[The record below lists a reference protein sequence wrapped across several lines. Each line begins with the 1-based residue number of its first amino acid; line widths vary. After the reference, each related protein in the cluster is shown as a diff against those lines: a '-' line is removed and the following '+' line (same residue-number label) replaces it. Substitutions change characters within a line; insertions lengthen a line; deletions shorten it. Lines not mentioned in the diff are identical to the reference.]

1 MNNRTMIVPDL
12 DTGKEKALP
21 VVKVFHWNC
30 QSLTPRL
37 KIHSVWY
44 LGIVDFSSIQFSSVA
59 QSCTIL
65 CDPVDCST
73 PGLPVR
79 HQFSEFTQI
88 YVHWVGDAVQPSHP
102 LSSPSPPAPNPSQ
115 HQGLFKKSQLFASGG
130 QSIGVSASTSVLPM
144 NTQDWPPLGWT

>member
-59 QSCTIL
+59 QSCPIL

-73 PGLPVR
+73 PGLPVP
-79 HQFSEFTQI
+79 HHFLEFSQVH
-88 YVHWVGDAVQPSHP
+88 VHWISDAIYAGI
-102 LSSPSPPAPNPSQ
+102 SSSAALFSFYLQSVPASGSFPMSR
-115 HQGLFKKSQLFASGG
+115 LFASGG
-130 QSIGVSASTSVLPM
+130 RSIGVSASVSVLPM
-144 NTQDWPPLGWT
+144 NIQVSFP